1 MSNTTTYNSED
12 KPYFENLYGL
22 RFYAALA
29 VFIFHAFSLFRE
41 SWVGLEENSI
51 YQTLTKVT
59 NKGSLGVNLF
69 FVLSGFLITFLLLW
83 EKKKFGKINALQF
96 IKRRTLR
103 IWPVYFLVV
112 LFGFFIFPA
121 FPFGKEL
128 VYNLEYYLSFLSNI
142 DEINI
147 GGNDNVNFMTPT
159 WSVSVEEQFYIVL
172 AILLG
177 IFSFLNKQK
186 LLWFYVLILIGSLLF
201 RYIHVADER
210 VLYFHTFS
218 VMSDIA
224 VGGILAILTFS
235 KKLQRHLIHLSKVKI
250 IVIYTLGFA
259 VILGKNVIFQAHLQI
274 FERLVLSLFFGFIIL
289 EQIYAPNSFYKA
301 DKRKWIK
308 KGGEISYGFYMYHVI
323 VMYFV
328 SNMMCTFNLH
338 SLYHFIFLFL
348 PIILM
353 VTLIL
358 AFTSYR
364 WFEKYFLRFK

>member
-1 MSNTTTYNSED
+1 M
-12 KPYFENLYGL
+12 
-22 RFYAALA
+22 
-29 VFIFHAFSLFRE
+29 FIFHAFSLFRK

-112 LFGFFIFPA
+112 LFGFFVFPA

-142 DEINI
+142 DEINV
-147 GGNDNVNFMTPT
+147 GGNDSVNFMTPA

-172 AILLG
+172 ALLLG
-177 IFSFLNKQK
+177 LFSFVNKQK

-308 KGGEISYGFYMYHVI
+308 KGGAISYGFYMYHVI

-328 SNMMCTFNLH
+328 SQ
-338 SLYHFIFLFL
+338 LFVANGFTSITSFAL
-348 PIILM
+348 IYLS
-353 VTLIL
+353 VTLICTTAL
-358 AFTSYR
+358 AYLSYR